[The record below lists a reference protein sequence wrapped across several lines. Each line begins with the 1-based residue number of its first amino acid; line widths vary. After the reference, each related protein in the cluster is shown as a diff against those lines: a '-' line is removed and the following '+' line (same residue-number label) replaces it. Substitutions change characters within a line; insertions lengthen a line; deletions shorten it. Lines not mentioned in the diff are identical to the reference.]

1 MWASS
6 VLDFEFDLDFDM
18 DEPEIR
24 RDCSF
29 LALDILILVML
40 LNRGNYSE
48 PAKQKCGMMLVFHF
62 CAFLLCSCNCS
73 TPAKKWKRELAK
85 APVSQ

>member
-1 MWASS
+1 VWASS

-40 LNRGNYSE
+40 LNRGMTIRPSF
-48 PAKQKCGMMLVFHF
+48 KLS
-62 CAFLLCSCNCS
+62 LNC
-73 TPAKKWKRELAK
+73 
-85 APVSQ
+85 